1 MRRII
6 MFMFL
11 LVIGCFS
18 SVSYATIN
26 ESSSNVTDTAL
37 FIQIDPNGVGK
48 PKETE
53 QLICS
58 DVQKKL
64 NASHHDIISTE
75 KTQQDLRVYI
85 RENADTL
92 TKRDAD
98 EGYILKSKDFKALA
112 QLENVRY
119 IVLVSSRI
127 TSAETKAN
135 FWSGSRKNVTVLTEV
150 VVYDAQESKYLMDE
164 EFTNI
169 GKTSGSNDRAY
180 SRAIKEMLK
189 QVNFTY

>member
-1 MRRII
+1 M
-6 MFMFL
+6 
-11 LVIGCFS
+11 
-18 SVSYATIN
+18 
-26 ESSSNVTDTAL
+26 
-37 FIQIDPNGVGK
+37 
-48 PKETE
+48 
-53 QLICS
+53 
-58 DVQKKL
+58 
-64 NASHHDIISTE
+64 
-75 KTQQDLRVYI
+75 RVYI

-98 EGYILKSKDFKALA
+98 EGYVLKSKDFKALA

-127 TSAETKAN
+127 TSAETKSN